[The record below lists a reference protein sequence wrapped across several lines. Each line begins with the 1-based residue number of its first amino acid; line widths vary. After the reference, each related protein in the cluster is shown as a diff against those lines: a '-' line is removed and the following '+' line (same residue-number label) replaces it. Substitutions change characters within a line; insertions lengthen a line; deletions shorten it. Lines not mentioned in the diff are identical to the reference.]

1 MKINPI
7 GPNQTEV
14 HTARGA
20 VVFFS
25 YRTPVAAR
33 MPDGSFVR
41 TSRKWSV
48 TTSKHINRWLG
59 DVKAT
64 EVPQENLDKMA

>member
-14 HTARGA
+14 HIANGT

-25 YRTPVAAR
+25 YKTPVATQ

-48 TTSKHINRWLG
+48 TTSKHINKWLG
-59 DVKAT
+59 GVKAT
-64 EVPQENLDKMA
+64 EVPQEHLDKMA